1 MENNRIKCKV
11 DTEKVK
17 LVNKDNF
24 DIVNYIESDIKLQP
38 PDCSLYSEEGFEIP
52 IHKEVLYQTKFMR
65 EMLKSMDC
73 CFDKVELF
81 FPTLAK
87 EDLEVMVNFL
97 YNGKIICRN
106 RSDLCKVVVNLTQFL
121 GFPNYM
127 DLRSIT
133 NCYPLQGDNNKIKD
147 VKKDQT
153 FAATNGNT
161 EQPPNLKS
169 FGTKSELKN
178 IVTSREQGGIEKM
191 KTEVKTEVKDEPFGK
206 FEAREQGGIDFITSK
221 DFDTSFNKPE
231 FPTQN
236 VKRKVKTEV
245 KKDPY
250 GKFEAKEQDGIDF
263 VTTGHLRVND
273 PDDAD
278 ESNNLDES
286 YDSDDLDSS
295 ISSNFVDKQE
305 AELDSPDEIDLSKNK
320 STDDEMS
327 DASIVE
333 EIDESMDLKTECF
346 NFLNNYESSFNN
358 VPDIE
363 PIKTSNFESEKI
375 PTNPIFLH
383 CTICKNKH
391 TRFLTQTELDKH
403 MATFHVQKTVNG
415 FKVISLSKNVM
426 EGTKEIVFEK
436 HESGHQMK
444 DIQKKTEVE
453 VEIGTPKSKK
463 KKSIPHLKCPEC
475 DKIFVKNHS
484 LEHHMRVIHKK
495 TQEEIVAIVH
505 EKKTLLKCSA
515 CEKSYSTAYKMQ
527 VHFEFVHE
535 GKNGFECNLCGKK
548 YAMQYPLKCHIE
560 SIHEGIKPHVCHLCG
575 YATSN
580 KAILKNH
587 IAIVH
592 EGQRPYSCDTCEKTF
607 KRNTTLKNHKA
618 LAHDG
623 KKPFKC
629 HTCDKTFVLKQDM
642 QKHAF
647 IHTNIRPHECN
658 ACDAKFKRSHH
669 LTTHLRTIH
678 GLVK

>member
-1 MENNRIKCKV
+1 MENNRIKCAV

-17 LVNKDNF
+17 LVNKDNV
-24 DIVNYIESDIKLQP
+24 DIINYIVSDIKLQP
-38 PDCSLYSEEGFEIP
+38 PDCSLFSEEGFEIP

-153 FAATNGNT
+153 FAATNENT
-161 EQPPNLKS
+161 EQPPKLKS

-221 DFDTSFNKPE
+221 DFDHSYKMPE
-231 FPTQN
+231 FPTLN
-236 VKRKVKTEV
+236 MKRDVKTEV
-245 KKDPY
+245 KEEPSR
-250 GKFEAKEQDGIDF
+250 KFEAKEQDEIDF
-263 VTTGHLRVND
+263 ITTGHLRAND

-278 ESNNLDES
+278 ESNSLDDS

-295 ISSNFVDKQE
+295 ISSNFSDKQE

-320 STDDEMS
+320 SMDDEMS

-358 VPDIE
+358 VPDVE
-363 PIKTSNFESEKI
+363 PIETSNFESEKI
-375 PTNPIFLH
+375 PTFLH
-383 CTICKNKH
+383 CTRCKNKH

-403 MATFHVQKTVNG
+403 MATVHVQKTVNG
-415 FKVISLSKNVM
+415 FKVISLSKNSM
-426 EGTKEIVFEK
+426 KGTKEIVFEK
-436 HESGHQMK
+436 HESDYQMK

-453 VEIGTPKSKK
+453 VEIGTLRSEKK
-463 KKSIPHLKCPEC
+463 KLVLHLKCSE
-475 DKIFVKNHS
+475 
-484 LEHHMRVIHKK
+484 
-495 TQEEIVAIVH
+495 
-505 EKKTLLKCSA
+505 
-515 CEKSYSTAYKMQ
+515 
-527 VHFEFVHE
+527 
-535 GKNGFECNLCGKK
+535 
-548 YAMQYPLKCHIE
+548 
-560 SIHEGIKPHVCHLCG
+560 
-575 YATSN
+575 
-580 KAILKNH
+580 
-587 IAIVH
+587 
-592 EGQRPYSCDTCEKTF
+592 
-607 KRNTTLKNHKA
+607 
-618 LAHDG
+618 
-623 KKPFKC
+623 
-629 HTCDKTFVLKQDM
+629 CDKTFSENYLLEHHIRKLK
-642 QKHAF
+642 KKF
-647 IHTNIRPHECN
+647 ITLTNLKKNSP
-658 ACDAKFKRSHH
+658 
-669 LTTHLRTIH
+669 
-678 GLVK
+678 